1 MWPFRSAESLG
12 ARGERLAGRTLK
24 RKGMK
29 ILARNYRCPSGE
41 IDIIALDRST
51 RRESGRETIVFV
63 EVKTR
68 SDDSYNAPE
77 SSVDARKRR
86 RIRKA
91 ARYYLRHYPTDQH
104 AVRYDIVSIVAPG
117 DAKPRIKHI
126 CGAFSSTPE
135 TGGLQI

>member
-1 MWPFRSAESLG
+1 MWPFRRAKSLG
-12 ARGERLAGRTLK
+12 QRGENLAARTLK

-29 ILARNYRCPSGE
+29 ILAANYRCPSGE

-51 RRESGRETIVFV
+51 RRDSGRETIVFV

-68 SDDSYNAPE
+68 SDDAYNAPE
-77 SSVDARKRR
+77 SAVDARKRR

-91 ARYYLRHYPTDQH
+91 ARYYLSHYPTRQY
-104 AVRYDIVSIVAPG
+104 AVRYDIVAIVAPR

-126 CGAFSSTPE
+126 EAAFSSTPDPD
-135 TGGLQI
+135 GL

>member
-1 MWPFRSAESLG
+1 MWPFRPEKTLG
-12 ARGERLAGRTLK
+12 RHGEKLAARTLK

-29 ILARNYRCPSGE
+29 LLATNYRCPSGE

-51 RRESGRETIVFV
+51 RRDSGRETIVFV

-77 SSVDARKRR
+77 SAVDARKRR

-91 ARYYLRHYPTDQH
+91 ARYYLSHHPSDQY
-104 AVRYDIVSIVAPG
+104 AVRYDIVAIVAPR
-117 DAKPRIKHI
+117 DAKPQIKHI
-126 CGAFSSTPE
+126 AGAFSLNPDPD
-135 TGGLQI
+135 GL

>member
-1 MWPFRSAESLG
+1 MWPFRPAKTLG
-12 ARGERLAGRTLK
+12 RHGENLAARTLK

-29 ILARNYRCPSGE
+29 ILAANYRCPSGE

-51 RRESGRETIVFV
+51 RRDSGRETIVFV

-68 SDDSYNAPE
+68 SDDAYNAPE
-77 SSVDARKRR
+77 SAVDARKRR

-91 ARYYLRHYPTDQH
+91 ARYYLSHYPTDQYL
-104 AVRYDIVSIVAPG
+104 VRYDIVAIVAPA

-126 CGAFSSTPE
+126 EAAFSSTPDPE
-135 TGGLQI
+135 GL

>member
-1 MWPFRSAESLG
+1 MWPFRPEKTLG
-12 ARGERLAGRTLK
+12 RHGEKLAARALK

-29 ILARNYRCPSGE
+29 LLATNYRCPSGE

-51 RRESGRETIVFV
+51 RRDSGRETIVFV

-77 SSVDARKRR
+77 SAVDARKRR

-91 ARYYLRHYPTDQH
+91 ARYYLSHYPTDQYG
-104 AVRYDIVSIVAPG
+104 VRYDIVAIVARP
-117 DAKPRIKHI
+117 DAKPQIKHI
-126 CGAFSSTPE
+126 TGAFSSNPDPE
-135 TGGLQI
+135 GF

>member
-1 MWPFRSAESLG
+1 MWPFRPAKTLG
-12 ARGERLAGRTLK
+12 RRGEAIAAKMLK

-29 ILARNYRCPSGE
+29 ILASNYRCPSGE

-51 RRESGRETIVFV
+51 RRDSGRETIVFV

-68 SDDSYNAPE
+68 SDDAYNTPE

-91 ARYYLRHYPTDQH
+91 ARYYLSHYPTEQH
-104 AVRYDIVSIVAPG
+104 AVRYDIVAIVAPP
-117 DAKPRIKHI
+117 DAKARVKHI
-126 CGAFSSTPE
+126 AAAFSSTPDPD
-135 TGGLQI
+135 GF

>member
-1 MWPFRSAESLG
+1 MWPFRPEKTLG
-12 ARGERLAGRTLK
+12 RHGEDLAARALK

-29 ILARNYRCPSGE
+29 LLATNYRCPSGE
-41 IDIIALDRST
+41 IDIIALDRTT

-77 SSVDARKRR
+77 SAVDARKRR

-91 ARYYLRHYPTDQH
+91 ARYYLSHYPTDQYG
-104 AVRYDIVSIVAPG
+104 VRYDIVAIVARP
-117 DAKPRIKHI
+117 DAKPQIKHI
-126 CGAFSSTPE
+126 AAAFTSNPDPE
-135 TGGLQI
+135 GL

>member
-1 MWPFRSAESLG
+1 MWPFRPEKTLG
-12 ARGERLAGRTLK
+12 RHGEKLAARALK

-29 ILARNYRCPSGE
+29 LLARNYRCPSGE

-77 SSVDARKRR
+77 SAVDARKRR

-91 ARYYLRHYPTDQH
+91 AGYYLSHHPSDQYG
-104 AVRYDIVSIVAPG
+104 VRYDIVAIVAPP
-117 DAKPRIKHI
+117 DAKPQIKHI
-126 CGAFSSTPE
+126 VAAFTSNPNPE
-135 TGGLQI
+135 GF